1 MAATIDDQD
10 VIDAL
15 TNSVNVLNP
24 CKVNRLCCVYR
35 LNVNVG
41 GRRAVVKIVHRSFN
55 DDAED
60 ELREEAQGLF
70 NVNQLLAWAHTHHQ
84 ELYYFVMEDMG
95 VPWPETGMAKLRRSD
110 HLRAHL
116 QSEARAHRYD
126 HFLVAHE

>member
-41 GRRAVVKIVHRSFN
+41 GQASCCEN
-55 DDAED
+55 CTP
-60 ELREEAQGLF
+60 LF
-70 NVNQLLAWAHTHHQ
+70 
-84 ELYYFVMEDMG
+84 
-95 VPWPETGMAKLRRSD
+95 
-110 HLRAHL
+110 
-116 QSEARAHRYD
+116 
-126 HFLVAHE
+126 